1 MNSNNNN
8 YNNFN
13 QSPTA
18 LTPAF
23 VNKIASMCY
32 GSYYINN
39 VGEDAFY
46 KHIPEA
52 LSPIY
57 KQAVLWHQWSSSG
70 FVPTFHEGRNG
81 IIQTNIGVCLTDT
94 ISRILGGRIFC
105 RSTNNQLK
113 DIVSQANLDNVVNQA
128 ISYAVKDGTAM
139 VKADVDESGNITFNA
154 YPLNRF
160 IASVVDA
167 KGNVRKARFFI
178 DVFESDREGTYWLV
192 EKRTP
197 KTVKYYIT
205 KDDGSGGKPKHVS
218 YLDLGEKGKR
228 WIDSYEGIKLDE
240 ELPLPF
246 EDAGCYL
253 LKVRNLA
260 YNPMSPYGESYLQ
273 PVLNDLYEYEYA
285 ESGKIVDMYTGRAR
299 IMVSQQY
306 ANQGFGVSGL
316 DSFMYLVAPDSS
328 IDSAKPSSVQ
338 FDYRTDEHIKMK
350 EEILETMAAK
360 IGISGVS
367 LATFLK
373 SQGVKTATEVN
384 AETDLTANF
393 AAGVRRTFI
402 IPFINKLVDTLIKFY
417 HIPLADYTISLPT
430 SGFSS
435 SAVRNSQAIALYQ
448 AGLASIEQA
457 LKIIYPDADAS
468 SIKEMADAIKS
479 ERSEVLI

>member
-8 YNNFN
+8 YNNYN

-113 DIVSQANLDNVVNQA
+113 DIVGNANLDNVVNQA
-128 ISYAVKDGTAM
+128 ITYAVKDGTAM

-160 IASVVDA
+160 IASAVDA

-178 DVFESDREGTYWLV
+178 DVFEDSREGTYWLV

-205 KDDGSGGKPKHVS
+205 KDDGTNKPKHIS

-240 ELPLPF
+240 EMPLPF

-328 IDSAKPSSVQ
+328 IDSAKPTSVQ

-373 SQGVKTATEVN
+373 SQGIKTATEVN

-393 AAGVRRTFI
+393 ASGVRRTFI
-402 IPFINKLVDTLIKFY
+402 IPFINKLINTLIAFY

-457 LKIIYPDADAS
+457 LKIIYPDADVN

>member
-8 YNNFN
+8 YN

-94 ISRILGGRIFC
+94 IARILGGRIFC
-105 RSTNNQLK
+105 RSTNSQLK
-113 DIVSQANLDNVVNQA
+113 DIVGNINLDNVVNQA
-128 ISYAVKDGTAM
+128 IAYAVKDGTAM

-160 IASVVDA
+160 IASGVDA
-167 KGNVRKARFFI
+167 KGNIRKARFFI
-178 DVFESDREGTYWLV
+178 DVFESEREGTYWLV

-205 KDDGSGGKPKHVS
+205 KDDGTSKPKHVS

-240 ELPLPF
+240 EMPLPF

-306 ANQGFGVSGL
+306 ANQGSGVSGL
-316 DSFMYLVAPDSS
+316 DSFMYLVAPDNS
-328 IDSAKPSSVQ
+328 IDSAKPTSVQ

-384 AETDLTANF
+384 AETDLTASF
-393 AAGVRRTFI
+393 ASGVRRTFI

-417 HIPLADYTISLPT
+417 HLPLASYTISLPT

-457 LKIIYPDADAS
+457 LRIIYPDADAS

>member
-178 DVFESDREGTYWLV
+178 DVFEDSREGTYWLV

-205 KDDGSGGKPKHVS
+205 KDDGTNKPKHVS

-350 EEILETMAAK
+350 EEILETIAAK

-373 SQGVKTATEVN
+373 SEGVKTATEVN
-384 AETDLTANF
+384 AESDLTANF

-402 IPFINKLVDTLIKFY
+402 IPFINKLVDTLIRFY

-435 SAVRNSQAIALYQ
+435 SAVRNNQAIALYQ

>member
-8 YNNFN
+8 YNNYN

-113 DIVSQANLDNVVNQA
+113 DIVGNANLDNVVNQA
-128 ISYAVKDGTAM
+128 ITYAVKDGTAM

-160 IASVVDA
+160 IASAVDA

-178 DVFESDREGTYWLV
+178 DVFEDSREGTYWLV

-205 KDDGSGGKPKHVS
+205 KDDGTNKPKHIS

-228 WIDSYEGIKLDE
+228 WIHSYEGIKLDE
-240 ELPLPF
+240 EIPLPF

-328 IDSAKPSSVQ
+328 IDSAKPTSVQ

-373 SQGVKTATEVN
+373 SQGIKTATEVN

-393 AAGVRRTFI
+393 ASGVRRTFI
-402 IPFINKLVDTLIKFY
+402 IPFINKLINTLIAFY

-457 LKIIYPDADAS
+457 LKIIYPDADVN

>member
-1 MNSNNNN
+1 MNNNN
-8 YNNFN
+8 YNNN
-13 QSPTA
+13 QPINTA

-23 VNKIASMCY
+23 VNKVASMCY
-32 GSYYINN
+32 GSYYIDN
-39 VGEDAFY
+39 VGEDAFK
-46 KHIPEA
+46 KHIPA
-52 LSPIY
+52 VLSPIY
-57 KQAVLWHQWSSSG
+57 KQAVLWHQWGSSG
-70 FVPTFHEGRNG
+70 FVPTFHESNSG

-105 RSTNNQLK
+105 RTTNTKLK
-113 DIVSQANLDNVVNQA
+113 DIISDSNIDDVVNQA

-139 VKADVDESGNITFNA
+139 VKVDVDERSTIVFNA

-160 IASVVDA
+160 IASEVSNNGV
-167 KGNVRKARFFI
+167 VRKATFFI
-178 DVFESDREGTYWLV
+178 DVLEDSREGTYWLV
-192 EKRTP
+192 EERTP
-197 KTVKYYIT
+197 KKVKYYVT
-205 KDDGSGGKPKHVS
+205 KDDGTDTPKRIS
-218 YLDLGEKGKR
+218 YLDLGKAGKA
-228 WIDSYEGIKLDE
+228 WIDTYPNL
-240 ELPLPF
+240 ELETSKELPF

-260 YNPMSPYGESYLQ
+260 YNPMSPYGESCLQ

-299 IMVSQQY
+299 VMVSQQY
-306 ANQGFGVSGL
+306 ANQGYGVSGL
-316 DSFMYLVAPDSS
+316 DSFMYLVAPDSNIDGGKPTS
-328 IDSAKPSSVQ
+328 IQ

-373 SQGVKTATEVN
+373 SQGIKTATEVN
-384 AETDLTANF
+384 AESDLTATF
-393 AAGVRRTFI
+393 ASGIRRTFI
-402 IPFINKLVDTLIKFY
+402 LPFINKLINTLIKFY
-417 HIPLADYTISLPT
+417 HIASPDYTISLPT

-457 LKIIYPDADAS
+457 LAIVYPDAEAS
-468 SIKEMADAIKS
+468 SIKEMADAIRS

>member
-1 MNSNNNN
+1 MNSNNN
-8 YNNFN
+8 YN
-13 QSPTA
+13 QSPTATTA

-23 VNKIASMCY
+23 INKIAAMCY

-39 VGEDAFY
+39 VGEEAFN
-46 KHIPEA
+46 KHIPA
-52 LSPIY
+52 VLSPIY
-57 KQAVLWHQWSSSG
+57 KQAVLWHQWGSSG
-70 FVPTFHEGRNG
+70 FVPTFHESNNG

-94 ISRILGGRIFC
+94 IARILGGRIFC
-105 RSTNNQLK
+105 RTTNTKLK
-113 DIVSQANLDNVVNQA
+113 DIVSQANLDDVVNQA

-139 VKADVDESGNITFNA
+139 VKADVDERGNITFNA

-160 IASVVDA
+160 IASEVSA
-167 KGNVRKARFFI
+167 NGMVRKARFFI
-178 DVFESDREGTYWLV
+178 DVFESEREGTYWLI

-197 KTVKYYIT
+197 KKVKYYIT
-205 KDDGSGGKPKHVS
+205 KDDGTNKPKRVS
-218 YLDLGEKGKR
+218 YLDLGKEGKE

-240 ELPLPF
+240 EMPLPF

-299 IMVSQQY
+299 VMVSQQY
-306 ANQGFGVSGL
+306 ANQGYGVSGL
-316 DSFMYLVAPDSS
+316 DSFMYLVAPDSN
-328 IDSAKPSSVQ
+328 IDGGKPTSVQ

-373 SQGVKTATEVN
+373 SQGIKTATEVN
-384 AETDLTANF
+384 AETDLTASF
-393 AAGVRRTFI
+393 AAGIRRTFI
-402 IPFINKLVDTLIKFY
+402 IPFINKLINTLIKFY
-417 HIPLADYTISLPT
+417 HIPLADYTINLPT

-457 LKIIYPDADAS
+457 LNIIYPDADAN
-468 SIKEMADAIKS
+468 SIKEMADAIRS

>member
-1 MNSNNNN
+1 MNSNNTN
-8 YNNFN
+8 YN
-13 QSPTA
+13 QSPTATTA

-23 VNKIASMCY
+23 INKIAAMCY

-39 VGEDAFY
+39 VGEEAFY
-46 KHIPEA
+46 KHVPA
-52 LSPIY
+52 VLSPIY
-57 KQAVLWHQWSSSG
+57 KQAVLWHQWGSSG

-94 ISRILGGRIFC
+94 ITRILGGRIFC
-105 RSTNNQLK
+105 RTTNTKLK
-113 DIVSQANLDNVVNQA
+113 DIVNEANLDDVVNQA

-139 VKADVDESGNITFNA
+139 VKADVDERGNITFNA

-160 IASVVDA
+160 IASEVSTN
-167 KGNVRKARFFI
+167 GTIRKARFFI
-178 DVFESDREGTYWLV
+178 DVLESEREGTYWLV

-197 KTVKYYIT
+197 KMVKYYIT
-205 KDDGSGGKPKHVS
+205 KDDGTNKPKRVS
-218 YLDLGEKGKR
+218 YLDLGKEGKE

-299 IMVSQQY
+299 VMVSQQY
-306 ANQGFGVSGL
+306 ANQGYGVSGL
-316 DSFMYLVAPDSS
+316 DSFMYLVAPDSN
-328 IDSAKPSSVQ
+328 IDGGKPTSVQ

-373 SQGVKTATEVN
+373 SQGIKTATEVN
-384 AETDLTANF
+384 AESDLTANF

-402 IPFINKLVDTLIKFY
+402 IPFINKLINTLIKFY
-417 HIPLADYTISLPT
+417 RIALANYTINLPT

-457 LKIIYPDADAS
+457 LNIIYPDADAN
-468 SIKEMADAIKS
+468 SIKEMADAIRS

>member
-46 KHIPEA
+46 KHVPDV

-113 DIVSQANLDNVVNQA
+113 DIVSQSNLDNVVNQA
-128 ISYAVKDGTAM
+128 ITYAVKDGTAM

-178 DVFESDREGTYWLV
+178 DVFESEREGTYWLV

-205 KDDGSGGKPKHVS
+205 KDDGTNKPKHIS

-240 ELPLPF
+240 EMPLPF

-328 IDSAKPSSVQ
+328 IDSAKPTSVQ

-350 EEILETMAAK
+350 EEILETIAAK

-373 SQGVKTATEVN
+373 SEGVKTATEVN
-384 AETDLTANF
+384 AESDLTANF

-402 IPFINKLVDTLIKFY
+402 IPFINKLVDTLIRFY

>member
-1 MNSNNNN
+1 MNSNNN
-8 YNNFN
+8 YN

-23 VNKIASMCY
+23 INKIAAMCY

-39 VGEDAFY
+39 VGEEAFN
-46 KHIPEA
+46 KHIPA
-52 LSPIY
+52 VLSPIY
-57 KQAVLWHQWSSSG
+57 KQAVLWHQWGSSG
-70 FVPTFHEGRNG
+70 FVPTFHESNNG

-94 ISRILGGRIFC
+94 IARILGGRIFC
-105 RSTNNQLK
+105 RTTNTKLK
-113 DIVSQANLDNVVNQA
+113 DIVNEANLDDVVNQA

-139 VKADVDESGNITFNA
+139 VKADVDERGNITFNA

-160 IASVVDA
+160 IASEVSTN
-167 KGNVRKARFFI
+167 GTIRKARFFI
-178 DVFESDREGTYWLV
+178 DVLESEREGTYWLV
-192 EKRTP
+192 EKRMP
-197 KTVKYYIT
+197 KKVKYYIT
-205 KDDGSGGKPKHVS
+205 KDDGTNKPKRVS
-218 YLDLGEKGKR
+218 YLDLGKEGKE

-299 IMVSQQY
+299 VMVSQQY
-306 ANQGFGVSGL
+306 ANQGYGVSGL
-316 DSFMYLVAPDSS
+316 DSFMYLVAPDSN
-328 IDSAKPSSVQ
+328 IDGGKPTSVQ

-373 SQGVKTATEVN
+373 SQGIKTATEVN
-384 AETDLTANF
+384 AESDLTATF
-393 AAGVRRTFI
+393 AAGIRRTFI
-402 IPFINKLVDTLIKFY
+402 IPFINKLVNTLIKFY
-417 HIPLADYTISLPT
+417 RLPLTDYTINLPA

-457 LKIIYPDADAS
+457 LAIIYPDADAN
-468 SIKEMADAIKS
+468 SIKEMADAIRS

>member
-46 KHIPEA
+46 KHVPDV

-178 DVFESDREGTYWLV
+178 DVFESEREGTYWLV

-205 KDDGSGGKPKHVS
+205 KDDGTNKPKHVS

-350 EEILETMAAK
+350 EEILETIAAK

-373 SQGVKTATEVN
+373 SEGVKTATEVN
-384 AETDLTANF
+384 AESDLTANF

-402 IPFINKLVDTLIKFY
+402 IPFINKLVDTLIRFY

-435 SAVRNSQAIALYQ
+435 SAVRNNQAIALYQ

>member
-8 YNNFN
+8 YN

-105 RSTNNQLK
+105 RSTNSQLK
-113 DIVSQANLDNVVNQA
+113 DTVNQANLDNVVNQA
-128 ISYAVKDGTAM
+128 ITYAVKDGTAM

-167 KGNVRKARFFI
+167 KGNIRKARFFI
-178 DVFESDREGTYWLV
+178 DVFQSEREGTYWLV

-205 KDDGSGGKPKHVS
+205 KDDGTNKPKHIS

-240 ELPLPF
+240 EMPLPF

-306 ANQGFGVSGL
+306 ANQGAGVSGL
-316 DSFMYLVAPDSS
+316 DSFMYLVAPDNS
-328 IDSAKPSSVQ
+328 IDSAKPTSVQ

-384 AETDLTANF
+384 AETDLTASF
-393 AAGVRRTFI
+393 ASGVRRTFI
-402 IPFINKLVDTLIKFY
+402 IPFINKLVDTLIAFY
-417 HIPLADYTISLPT
+417 HLPLVNYTISLPT

-457 LKIIYPDADAS
+457 LTIIYPDADAS

-479 ERSEVLI
+479 ERNEVLI

>member
-1 MNSNNNN
+1 MNNNN
-8 YNNFN
+8 YNNN
-13 QSPTA
+13 QPINTA

-23 VNKIASMCY
+23 INKVASMCY
-32 GSYYINN
+32 GSYYIDN
-39 VGEDAFY
+39 VGEEAFN
-46 KHIPEA
+46 KHIPA
-52 LSPIY
+52 VLSPIY

-70 FVPTFHEGRNG
+70 FVPTFHESNNG

-94 ISRILGGRIFC
+94 IARILGGRIFC
-105 RSTNNQLK
+105 RTTNTKLK
-113 DIVSQANLDNVVNQA
+113 DIVSQTNLDDVINQA

-139 VKADVDESGNITFNA
+139 VKADVDERGRIVFNA

-160 IASVVDA
+160 IASEVNSN
-167 KGNVRKARFFI
+167 GMVRKAAFFI
-178 DVFESDREGTYWLV
+178 DVLESEREGTYWLV
-192 EKRTP
+192 EERTP
-197 KTVKYYIT
+197 KKVKYYIT
-205 KDDGSGGKPKHVS
+205 KDDGTSSPKRVS
-218 YLDLGEKGKR
+218 YLDLGKKGKA
-228 WIDSYEGIKLDE
+228 WIDSYANL
-240 ELPLPF
+240 ELETSKELPF

-299 IMVSQQY
+299 VMVSQQY
-306 ANQGFGVSGL
+306 ANQGYGVSGL
-316 DSFMYLVAPDSS
+316 DSFMYLVAPDSN
-328 IDSAKPSSVQ
+328 IDGGKPTSVQ

-373 SQGVKTATEVN
+373 SQGIKTATEVN
-384 AETDLTANF
+384 AETDLTASF
-393 AAGVRRTFI
+393 AAGIRRTFI
-402 IPFINKLVDTLIKFY
+402 IPFINKLINTLIKFY
-417 HIPLADYTISLPT
+417 HVASPDYTINLPT

-457 LKIIYPDADAS
+457 LAIVYPDAEAS
-468 SIKEMADAIKS
+468 SIKEMADAIRS

>member
-1 MNSNNNN
+1 MNSNNTN
-8 YNNFN
+8 YN
-13 QSPTA
+13 QPTGTA

-23 VNKIASMCY
+23 INKIAAMCY

-39 VGEDAFY
+39 VGEEAFN
-46 KHIPEA
+46 KHIPA
-52 LSPIY
+52 VLSPIY
-57 KQAVLWHQWSSSG
+57 KQAVLWHQWGSSG
-70 FVPTFHEGRNG
+70 FVPTFHESNNG

-94 ISRILGGRIFC
+94 IARILGGRIFC
-105 RSTNNQLK
+105 RTTNTKLK
-113 DIVSQANLDNVVNQA
+113 DIVNEANLDDVVNQA

-139 VKADVDESGNITFNA
+139 VKADVDERGNITFNA

-160 IASVVDA
+160 IASDVDA
-167 KGNVRKARFFI
+167 KGNIRKARFFI
-178 DVFESDREGTYWLV
+178 DVLESEREGTYWLI

-197 KTVKYYIT
+197 KKVKYYIT
-205 KDDGSGGKPKHVS
+205 KDDGTNKSKRVS
-218 YLDLGEKGKR
+218 YLDLGKEGKE

-240 ELPLPF
+240 EMPLPF

-299 IMVSQQY
+299 VMVSQQY
-306 ANQGFGVSGL
+306 ANQGYGVSGL
-316 DSFMYLVAPDSS
+316 DSFMYLVAPDSN
-328 IDSAKPSSVQ
+328 IDGGKPTSVQ

-373 SQGVKTATEVN
+373 SEGVKTATEVN
-384 AETDLTANF
+384 AESDLTANF
-393 AAGVRRTFI
+393 AVGVRRTFI
-402 IPFINKLVDTLIKFY
+402 IPFINKLINTLIKFY
-417 HIPLADYTISLPT
+417 HIPLADYTINLPT

-457 LKIIYPDADAS
+457 LAIIYPDADAN
-468 SIKEMADAIKS
+468 SIKEMADAIRS